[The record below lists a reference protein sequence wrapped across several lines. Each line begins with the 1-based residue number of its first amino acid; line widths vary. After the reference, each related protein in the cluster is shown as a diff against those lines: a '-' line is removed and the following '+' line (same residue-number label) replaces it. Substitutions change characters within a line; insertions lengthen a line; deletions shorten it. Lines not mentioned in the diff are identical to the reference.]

1 MYTRQARNSNGI
13 ASDPVFSLLLREL
26 PSLQAHLRYAIFPFR
41 MDQKTISNLATPA
54 GRVAYQSYWRDLILE
69 QRSAVLPSL
78 WQLWHMAAF
87 GTEMRITASD
97 TVYRIGH
104 PLGMRIGFRVF
115 MEEVISR
122 YYFNNVQALVYLGA
136 VILLAFLG
144 LRFAGVLSEA
154 VSLIGIG
161 IEACMLLILFAVL
174 FYAPEE
180 QIEDPAQTTDVGKQG
195 NDEGEDRALIR
206 EVLEELEEIGGS
218 YAGLAL
224 KLEQSAR
231 AQEESIRELTRRVA
245 AIQGL
250 NLLESHA
257 ERLETTNTL
266 LAQLTSSIDAMNQR
280 VDRLFSKDIEYY
292 VRQEFERMVGRNDN
306 GTPPAG
312 IEERG
317 RR

>member
-1 MYTRQARNSNGI
+1 
-13 ASDPVFSLLLREL
+13 
-26 PSLQAHLRYAIFPFR
+26 

-54 GRVAYQSYWRDLILE
+54 GRAALQSYWRDLILE

-78 WQLWHMAAF
+78 WQLWHTAAF

-104 PLGMRIGFRVF
+104 PLGMRNGFRVF
-115 MEEVISR
+115 MEEVIVR
-122 YYFNNVQALVYLGA
+122 HYFNNVQALVYLGA

-144 LRFAGVLSEA
+144 LRFAGLLSEA

-174 FYAPEE
+174 FYAPEDEAPDAAAPAE
-180 QIEDPAQTTDVGKQG
+180 QQPETQEDSEQELVH
-195 NDEGEDRALIR
+195 
-206 EVLEELEEIGGS
+206 EVLSEIEEIGGS
-218 YAGLAL
+218 YASLAL

-231 AQEESIRELTRRVA
+231 VQEESIRELTRRVA

-266 LAQLTSSIDAMNQR
+266 LAQLTSTIDAMNR
-280 VDRLFSKDIEYY
+280 RIDMLFSKDLEFY
-292 VRQEFERMVGRNDN
+292 VRREFERMVGRADEN
-306 GTPPAG
+306 GSPPVAN
-312 IEERG
+312 EER
-317 RR
+317 RER